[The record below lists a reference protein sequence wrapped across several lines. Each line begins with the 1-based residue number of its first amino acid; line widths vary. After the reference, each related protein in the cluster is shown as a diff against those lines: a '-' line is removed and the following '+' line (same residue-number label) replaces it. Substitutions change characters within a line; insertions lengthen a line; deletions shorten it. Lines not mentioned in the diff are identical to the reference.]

1 MKNMERKIDA
11 AVAQPW
17 MFSWTVTIAEAQGDK
32 SGSDE
37 AWEHWMERRKCG
49 HLQTQN
55 SDVLKELWKR
65 RRSKGKLWFTSGF
78 EGTLMDIK
86 CY

>member
-37 AWEHWMERRKCG
+37 AWEH
-49 HLQTQN
+49 
-55 SDVLKELWKR
+55 
-65 RRSKGKLWFTSGF
+65 
-78 EGTLMDIK
+78 
-86 CY
+86 